1 MRSGNIRLT
10 LNATTMAESST
21 PQLKTEVK
29 AFWNRQ
35 ACGTEHARADKFSRD
50 YFEQLE
56 ARRYQHEP
64 FIHSFAQFTRYH
76 RKRVLEVGF
85 GPGTDFVQ
93 WLRAGAAASGV
104 DLTEE
109 ALAHLTHRIQIYG
122 LPEPESLQVA
132 DAEHL
137 PFESNTFDLGYSWGV
152 LHHTPDTEASLR
164 ELVRVVR
171 SGGEI
176 KIMLYNRHS
185 LCAFKCWGKHALLKG
200 CPWKS
205 LSWALWNHV
214 ESIGTKGYTRAEL
227 HRMLS
232 PLGLID
238 IKVETYATCADRI
251 ERKAFLLP
259 TINAALGLL
268 LNLSANRL
276 GWFHGIAARKL

>member
-1 MRSGNIRLT
+1 
-10 LNATTMAESST
+10 MAET
-21 PQLKTEVK
+21 PAVQLKTEVK

-35 ACGTEHARADKFSRD
+35 ACGTEHVRADKFSRD

-56 ARRYQHEP
+56 ARRYQFEP

-76 RKRVLEVGF
+76 GKRVLEVGF

-93 WLRAGAAASGV
+93 WLRAGAVASGV

-109 ALAHLTHRIQIYG
+109 ALDHLTHRIQVYG

-137 PFESNTFDLGYSWGV
+137 PFESNTFHLGYSWGV
-152 LHHTPDTEASLR
+152 LHHTPDTEASIR

-171 SGGEI
+171 PGGEI
-176 KIMLYNRHS
+176 KIMLYNRYS
-185 LCAFKCWGKHALLKG
+185 LCALKCWGKYALLRG
-200 CPWKS
+200 RPWKS

-232 PLGLID
+232 LLGLTD
-238 IKVETYATCADRI
+238 IKVETYATSADRI
-251 ERKAFLLP
+251 ERKAFPLQI
-259 TINAALGLL
+259 INSAFGLL
-268 LNLSANRL
+268 LSLSGNRL
-276 GWFHGIAARKL
+276 GWFHGVVARKP